1 MAARFLRLLNRGT
14 ELADYGMRRSRA
26 PKGRDGSTHDQNSF
40 AQGNLMTG
48 WLSRLVSGVGV
59 MAAWLA
65 LAAPAYAEKRVA
77 LVIGNNDYKNV
88 PKLQKAVNDARTMG
102 DTLKQLGFT
111 VMVAENQNRQAF
123 SETLLAFDRAVGPGD
138 TAFFFYAGHGF
149 EIAGQN
155 FLLPTDVPAATEGQ
169 EELVRDASVLADRV
183 IERLQ
188 NKKVRTAIL
197 VFDACRNNPF
207 ERSGTRAVAG
217 GGGLAPMTQLPEG
230 VFSVFSAGPR
240 QTALDRLSNDDANP
254 NSVFTRTFAKE
265 LTEPGMNLVQVAQR
279 TRRLVSEMAETVHH
293 KQIPVYFDQM
303 VDDVFLNGAAKGQVE
318 AAKPTAPPQQV
329 AALPVQQLKP
339 QNDSVNAPIASFSR
353 HNGGWSVTFSI
364 ADPTLG
370 ISWRLG
376 ESGDFRETGFIDTLD
391 PRTRKRM
398 PNPSVELP
406 ADAPAATI
414 QVRYVDT
421 NGETQGPFPIRFDP
435 EAALVRDQ
443 RKILD
448 MTATSWLSFREFN
461 GLLVYYTQL
470 MSFRCAIRE
479 ARIGIDSAVP
489 DKVLKMPSCDPRDP
503 SAIPHD
509 ALPYLKLAPTTKSV
523 SVELT
528 YRDGSVSE
536 IKTFRR

>member
-1 MAARFLRLLNRGT
+1 MMNWLPFRAATIFGFTATLLT
-14 ELADYGMRRSRA
+14 LA
-26 PKGRDGSTHDQNSF
+26 Q
-40 AQGNLMTG
+40 
-48 WLSRLVSGVGV
+48 
-59 MAAWLA
+59 
-65 LAAPAYAEKRVA
+65 PARAEKRVA

-102 DTLKQLGFT
+102 DTLRQLGFT
-111 VMVAENQNRQAF
+111 VMVAENQTRQAF
-123 SETLLAFDRAVGPGD
+123 SESLLAFDKALGPGD

-155 FLLPTDVPAATEGQ
+155 FLLPTDVPAAGEGQ
-169 EELVRDASVLADRV
+169 EELVRDASVLADRI

-188 NKKVRTAIL
+188 NKSVRTAIM

-207 ERSGTRAVAG
+207 ERSGTRALAG

-240 QTALDRLSNDDANP
+240 QTALDRLSNNDDNP
-254 NSVFTRTFAKE
+254 NSVFTRTFSKE
-265 LTEPGMNLVQVAQR
+265 LLQPGENMVQVAQH
-279 TRRLVSEMAETVHH
+279 TRRLVSEMAETVNH

-303 VDDVFLNGAAKGQVE
+303 VDDVFLNGAAKGDLD
-318 AAKPTAPPQQV
+318 AAKQPNTETTKPTQQM
-329 AALPVQQLKP
+329 AALPPVSVP
-339 QNDSVNAPIASFSR
+339 RMAPPPNDAVNAPIALFSR
-353 HNGGWSVTFSI
+353 HNGGWTVVFSI
-364 ADPTLG
+364 LDPTVG
-370 ISWRLG
+370 ISWRMG
-376 ESGDFRETGFIDTLD
+376 DSGDFRETGFLDTLD

-398 PNPSVELP
+398 PNPSIELA
-406 ADAPAATI
+406 ADAPAATL

-421 NGETQGPFPIRFDP
+421 SGEMQGPFPIKFDP
-435 EAALVRDQ
+435 EAALIHDQ

-470 MSFRCAIRE
+470 MSYRCAIRE
-479 ARIGIDSAVP
+479 ARVGIDTAVP
-489 DKVLKMPSCDPRDP
+489 DKVLKMPPCDPRDP
-503 SAIPHD
+503 SVIPSD
-509 ALPYLKLAPTTKSV
+509 AVPYLKLPPATKSI

-536 IKTFRR
+536 IKSFRR

>member
-1 MAARFLRLLNRGT
+1 MKN
-14 ELADYGMRRSRA
+14 
-26 PKGRDGSTHDQNSF
+26 
-40 AQGNLMTG
+40 
-48 WLSRLVSGVGV
+48 WLSLR
-59 MAAWLA
+59 AALA
-65 LAAPAYAEKRVA
+65 LSLAASFLVLAQPAHAEKRVA
-77 LVIGNNDYKNV
+77 LVVGNNDYKNV

-111 VMVAENQNRQAF
+111 VMVAENQNRQQF
-123 SETLLAFDRAVGPGD
+123 SQTLLAFDNAVEAGD

-169 EELVRDASVLADRV
+169 EELVRDASILADRI

-188 NKKVRTAIL
+188 NKKARTAIL

-240 QTALDRLSNDDANP
+240 QTALDRLSNNDDNP
-254 NSVFTRTFAKE
+254 NSVFTRTFARE
-265 LTEPGMNLVQVAQR
+265 LTQPGVNLVQVAQR
-279 TRRLVSEMAETVHH
+279 TRRLVSEMAETVNH

-303 VDDVFLNGAAKGQVE
+303 VDDVFLNGAVGKTQPEV
-318 AAKPTAPPQQV
+318 AAKPAEAPQKV
-329 AALPVQQLKP
+329 AALPPVQRLAP
-339 QNDSVNAPIASFSR
+339 QNDSVNAPIAAFSR
-353 HNGGWSVTFSI
+353 HNGGWTVVFSI

-376 ESGDFRETGFIDTLD
+376 ETSEFRETGFIDTLD

-398 PNPSVELP
+398 PNPSIELP

-414 QVRYVDT
+414 QLRYVDAS
-421 NGETQGPFPIRFDP
+421 GELQGPFPIRFDP
-435 EAALVRDQ
+435 EAALIRDQ

-461 GLLVYYTQL
+461 GLLVYYSQL

-479 ARIGIDSAVP
+479 ARIGIDDAVP
-489 DKVLKMPSCDPRDP
+489 DNVLTMPSCDPRYP
-503 SAIPHD
+503 RAIPHG
-509 ALPYLKLAPTTKSV
+509 ALAYLKLAPSTKSV

>member
-1 MAARFLRLLNRGT
+1 VRAGNFTMKWMLARNVAALRMAA
-14 ELADYGMRRSRA
+14 A
-26 PKGRDGSTHDQNSF
+26 F
-40 AQGNLMTG
+40 ALF
-48 WLSRLVSGVGV
+48 
-59 MAAWLA
+59 AF
-65 LAAPAYAEKRVA
+65 AAPAQAEKRVA

-102 DTLKQLGFT
+102 DALKQLGFT
-111 VMVAENQNRQAF
+111 VMVAENQTRQAF
-123 SETLLAFDRAVGPGD
+123 SQTLLAFDKAVEPGD
-138 TAFFFYAGHGF
+138 TAFFFFAGHGF

-169 EELVRDASVLADRV
+169 EELVRDSSVLADRIV
-183 IERLQ
+183 ERLQ
-188 NKKVRTAIL
+188 NKKARTAIL

-230 VFSVFSAGPR
+230 VFSIFSAGPR

-254 NSVFTRTFAKE
+254 NSVFTRTFARE
-265 LTEPGMNLVQVAQR
+265 LTQPGVNLVQVAQR
-279 TRRLVSEMAETVHH
+279 TRRLVSEAAEGVRH

-303 VDDVFLNGAAKGQVE
+303 VDDVFLNGTAGKAEPQPMV
-318 AAKPTAPPQQV
+318 AAKPAEPPQKV
-329 AALPVQQLKP
+329 AALTQVQRMPTPAESL
-339 QNDSVNAPIASFSR
+339 NAPIASFSR
-353 HNGGWSVTFSI
+353 HNGGWTVVFSI
-364 ADPTLG
+364 ADATLG

-376 ESGDFRETGFIDTLD
+376 EAGDFRETGFIDTLD

-398 PNPSVELP
+398 PNPSIELG
-406 ADAPAATI
+406 ADQSAATI
-414 QVRYVDT
+414 QVRYVDAS
-421 NGETQGPFPIRFDP
+421 GDLQGPFPIRFDP
-435 EAALVRDQ
+435 EAALLRDQ

-448 MTATSWLSFREFN
+448 MTATSWLAFRDFN
-461 GLLVYYTQL
+461 GLLVYYTHL
-470 MSFRCAIRE
+470 MSYRCAIRE

-489 DKVLKMPSCDPRDP
+489 DKVLKMPACDPRDP

-509 ALPYLKLAPTTKSV
+509 ASPYLKLAPTTKSV

>member
-1 MAARFLRLLNRGT
+1 MKYLMSFRAA
-14 ELADYGMRRSRA
+14 LALSVA
-26 PKGRDGSTHDQNSF
+26 ASF
-40 AQGNLMTG
+40 
-48 WLSRLVSGVGV
+48 
-59 MAAWLA
+59 LA
-65 LAAPAYAEKRVA
+65 LAAPLHAEKRVA

-102 DTLKQLGFT
+102 DTLKQLGFN
-111 VMVAENQNRQAF
+111 VMVAENQNRQQF
-123 SETLLAFDRAVGPGD
+123 SQTLLAFDNAVGPGD

-155 FLLPTDVPAATEGQ
+155 FLLPTDVPAASEGQ
-169 EELVRDASVLADRV
+169 EELVRDASVLADRI

-265 LTEPGMNLVQVAQR
+265 LLQPGENLVQVAQH
-279 TRRLVSEMAETVHH
+279 TRRQVSEMAETVSH

-303 VDDVFLNGAAKGQVE
+303 VDDVFLNGQAKGAPE
-318 AAKPTAPPQQV
+318 AARPAESPQKV
-329 AALPVQQLKP
+329 AALPPVSVP
-339 QNDSVNAPIASFSR
+339 RTAPPNDSINAPIAMFSR
-353 HNGGWSVTFSI
+353 HNGGWTVVFSI

-370 ISWRLG
+370 ISWRMG
-376 ESGDFRETGFIDTLD
+376 DAGDFRETGFLDTLD

-398 PNPSVELP
+398 SNPAIEL
-406 ADAPAATI
+406 AGDAPAATI
-414 QVRYVDT
+414 QLRYVDAS
-421 NGETQGPFPIRFDP
+421 GEMQGPFPIRFDP
-435 EAALVRDQ
+435 EAALIHDQ

-461 GLLVYYTQL
+461 GLLVYYTHL
-470 MSFRCAIRE
+470 MSYRCAIRE
-479 ARIGIDSAVP
+479 VRVGIDSTVP
-489 DKVLKMPSCDPRDP
+489 DKVLKMPPCDPKDP
-503 SAIPHD
+503 SVIPHD
-509 ALPYLKLAPTTKSV
+509 AQPYLKLAPTTQFV

-536 IKTFRR
+536 TKSFRR

>member
-1 MAARFLRLLNRGT
+1 MKNWLSLRGV
-14 ELADYGMRRSRA
+14 LAL
-26 PKGRDGSTHDQNSF
+26 SF
-40 AQGNLMTG
+40 AA
-48 WLSRLVSGVGV
+48 SI
-59 MAAWLA
+59 LA
-65 LAAPAYAEKRVA
+65 LSAPARAEKRVA

-102 DTLKQLGFT
+102 ETLKQLGFS
-111 VMVAENQNRQAF
+111 VMVAENQTRQAF
-123 SETLLAFDRAVGPGD
+123 SETLLAFDKAVEPGD

-155 FLLPTDVPAATEGQ
+155 FLLPTDVPAASEGQ
-169 EELVRDASVLADRV
+169 EELVRDASILADRI

-188 NKKVRTAIL
+188 NKKARTSIL

-207 ERSGTRAVAG
+207 ERTGTRAVAG

-240 QTALDRLSNDDANP
+240 QTALDRLSNNDDNP
-254 NSVFTRTFAKE
+254 NSVFTRTFARE
-265 LTEPGMNLVQVAQR
+265 LLQPGENLVQVAQH
-279 TRRLVSEMAETVHH
+279 TRRIVSEMAGTVSH

-303 VDDVFLNGAAKGQVE
+303 VDDVFLSGAAKARAE
-318 AAKPTAPPQQV
+318 AARPTEPPQKV
-329 AALPVQQLKP
+329 AALPPVSVP
-339 QNDSVNAPIASFSR
+339 RTAPSNDSVNAPIAMFSR
-353 HNGGWSVTFSI
+353 HNGGWTVVFSI

-370 ISWRLG
+370 ISWRMGDAG
-376 ESGDFRETGFIDTLD
+376 EFRETGFMDTLD

-398 PNPSVELP
+398 PNPSIELA

-414 QVRYVDT
+414 EVRYVDAS
-421 NGETQGPFPIRFDP
+421 GELQGPFPIKFDP
-435 EAALVRDQ
+435 EAALIHDQ

-461 GLLVYYTQL
+461 GLLVYYTHL
-470 MSFRCAIRE
+470 MSYRCAIRE
-479 ARIGIDSAVP
+479 VRVGIDTTVP

-503 SAIPHD
+503 SVIPHD
-509 ALPYLKLAPTTKSV
+509 AQPYLKLAPSTQFV

-536 IKTFRR
+536 IKSFRR

>member
-1 MAARFLRLLNRGT
+1 M
-14 ELADYGMRRSRA
+14 S
-26 PKGRDGSTHDQNSF
+26 
-40 AQGNLMTG
+40 G
-48 WLSRLVSGVGV
+48 WFSRLVSGVGV
-59 MAAWLA
+59 MVALLA
-65 LAAPAYAEKRVA
+65 LAAPAHAEKRVA
-77 LVIGNNDYKNV
+77 LVVGNNDYRNV

-102 DTLKQLGFT
+102 DTLQQLGFT

-265 LTEPGMNLVQVAQR
+265 LMQPGENLVQVAQR

-303 VDDVFLNGAAKGQVE
+303 VDDVFLNGAKGPAAAE
-318 AAKPTAPPQQV
+318 AAKPAAPQQQV
-329 AALPVQQLKP
+329 AALPPVQQLKP

-353 HNGGWSVTFSI
+353 HNGGWSVVFSI

-370 ISWRLG
+370 ISWRMG
-376 ESGDFRETGFIDTLD
+376 EAGDFRETGFIDTLD

-398 PNPSVELP
+398 PNPSIELP
-406 ADAPAATI
+406 ADAPAGTI

-435 EAALVRDQ
+435 QAALIRDQ

-448 MTATSWLSFREFN
+448 LTATSWLSFREFN
-461 GLLVYYTQL
+461 GVLVYYTQL

-489 DKVLKMPSCDPRDP
+489 DKVLTMPPCDVRDP
-503 SAIPHD
+503 SSIP
-509 ALPYLKLAPTTKSV
+509 ASATPYLNLAPSTRSV

>member
-1 MAARFLRLLNRGT
+1 
-14 ELADYGMRRSRA
+14 MR
-26 PKGRDGSTHDQNSF
+26 N
-40 AQGNLMTG
+40 
-48 WLSRLVSGVGV
+48 WLSFG
-59 MAAWLA
+59 AALA
-65 LAAPAYAEKRVA
+65 LSLAASLLAPAQPAHAAKRVA

-102 DTLKQLGFT
+102 DTLKQLGFS
-111 VMVAENQNRQAF
+111 VMVAENQTRAAF
-123 SETLLAFDRAVGPGD
+123 SQTLLAFDASVEPGD

-169 EELVRDASVLADRV
+169 EELVRDASVLADRI

-188 NKKVRTAIL
+188 NKKARTAIL

-240 QTALDRLSNDDANP
+240 QTALDRLSNNDDNP

-265 LTEPGMNLVQVAQR
+265 LLQPGENLVQVAQH
-279 TRRLVSEMAETVHH
+279 TRRLVSEMAETVSH

-303 VDDVFLNGAAKGQVE
+303 VDDVFLNGVAKGQPE
-318 AAKPTAPPQQV
+318 SAKDTTQPAAPQQQV
-329 AALPVQQLKP
+329 AALPPVSVPRKQ
-339 QNDSVNAPIASFSR
+339 QNDSVNAPIAMFSR
-353 HNGGWSVTFSI
+353 HNGGWTVVFSI

-370 ISWRLG
+370 ISWRMG
-376 ESGDFRETGFIDTLD
+376 ETGGFRETGFLDTLD

-398 PNPSVELP
+398 PNPSIELA

-414 QVRYVDT
+414 QVRYVDMT
-421 NGETQGPFPIRFDP
+421 GEMQGPFPIKFDP
-435 EAALVRDQ
+435 EAALVHDQ

-461 GLLVYYTQL
+461 GLLVYYTHL
-470 MSFRCAIRE
+470 MSYRCAIRE
-479 ARIGIDSAVP
+479 VRVGIDSAVP
-489 DKVLKMPSCDPRDP
+489 DKVLKMPPCDPRDP
-503 SAIPHD
+503 SVIPHD
-509 ALPYLKLAPTTKSV
+509 SQPYLKLAPSTQFV

-536 IKTFRR
+536 IKSFRR

>member
-1 MAARFLRLLNRGT
+1 MKILQSFRAA
-14 ELADYGMRRSRA
+14 LA
-26 PKGRDGSTHDQNSF
+26 
-40 AQGNLMTG
+40 
-48 WLSRLVSGVGV
+48 LS
-59 MAAWLA
+59 LA
-65 LAAPAYAEKRVA
+65 LALLAFAAPAQAEKRVA

-102 DTLKQLGFT
+102 DTLKQLGFS
-111 VMVAENQNRQAF
+111 VMVAENQTRQAF
-123 SETLLAFDRAVGPGD
+123 SETLLAFDAAVGPGD

-155 FLLPTDVPAATEGQ
+155 FLLPTDVPAAIEGQ
-169 EELVRDASVLADRV
+169 EELVRDASVLADRI

-188 NKKVRTAIL
+188 NKNVRTAIL

-207 ERSGTRAVAG
+207 ERSGTRALAG

-240 QTALDRLSNDDANP
+240 QTALDRLSSSDNNP
-254 NSVFTRTFAKE
+254 NSVFTRMFAKE
-265 LTEPGMNLVQVAQR
+265 LLQPGENLVQVAQH
-279 TRRLVSEMAETVHH
+279 TRRLVSEMAETVKH

-303 VDDVFLNGAAKGQVE
+303 VDDVFLNGVARTEPVPV
-318 AAKPTAPPQQV
+318 KPAEPPQQV
-329 AALPVQQLKP
+329 AALPPVP
-339 QNDSVNAPIASFSR
+339 APRTAPSNDSVNAPIAMFSR
-353 HNGGWSVTFSI
+353 HNGGWTVVFSI

-370 ISWRLG
+370 ISWRIGDNG
-376 ESGDFRETGFIDTLD
+376 EFRETGFLDTLD

-398 PNPSVELP
+398 PNPSIELA
-406 ADAPAATI
+406 ADAPAATF
-414 QVRYVDT
+414 QVRYVDAS
-421 NGETQGPFPIRFDP
+421 GELQGPFPIKFDP
-435 EAALVRDQ
+435 EAALIHDQ

-470 MSFRCAIRE
+470 MSYRCAIRE
-479 ARIGIDSAVP
+479 ARVGIDTAVP
-489 DKVLKMPSCDPRDP
+489 DKVLKMPPCDTRDP

-509 ALPYLKLAPTTKSV
+509 AVPYLKLPAATKSV

-536 IKTFRR
+536 IKSFRR

>member
-1 MAARFLRLLNRGT
+1 
-14 ELADYGMRRSRA
+14 
-26 PKGRDGSTHDQNSF
+26 
-40 AQGNLMTG
+40 MTG
-48 WLSRLVSGVGV
+48 WLSRLVSTASVV
-59 MAAWLA
+59 AALLA
-65 LAAPAYAEKRVA
+65 VAAPAQAEKRVA
-77 LVIGNNDYKNV
+77 LVIGNNDYRNV

-240 QTALDRLSNDDANP
+240 QTALDRLSNDDGNP

-265 LTEPGMNLVQVAQR
+265 LTAPGVNLVQVAQR

-303 VDDVFLNGAAKGQVE
+303 VDDVFLNGASKGQGAAVTE
-318 AAKPTAPPQQV
+318 AVKPAAALQV
-329 AALPVQQLKP
+329 AALPPVQRLAP
-339 QNDSVNAPIASFSR
+339 QNDSINAPIASFSR

-370 ISWRLG
+370 ISWRMG
-376 ESGDFRETGFIDTLD
+376 DSGDYRETGFIDTLD

-398 PNPSVELP
+398 PNSSIELP

-414 QVRYVDT
+414 QLRYVDT
-421 NGETQGPFPIRFDP
+421 NGELQGPFPIRFDP
-435 EAALVRDQ
+435 EAALIRDQ

-448 MTATSWLSFREFN
+448 LTATSWLSFREFN
-461 GLLVYYTQL
+461 GLLVYYSQL

-479 ARIGIDSAVP
+479 ARIGIDSVVP
-489 DKVLKMPSCDPRDP
+489 DKVLKMPPCDPRDP

-509 ALPYLKLAPTTKSV
+509 ATPYLKLAPTTKSV

-536 IKTFRR
+536 IKSFRR

>member
-1 MAARFLRLLNRGT
+1 MKN
-14 ELADYGMRRSRA
+14 
-26 PKGRDGSTHDQNSF
+26 
-40 AQGNLMTG
+40 
-48 WLSRLVSGVGV
+48 WLSTRS
-59 MAAWLA
+59 AFALA
-65 LAAPAYAEKRVA
+65 LAASFLALAQPARAEKRVA

-102 DTLKQLGFT
+102 DTLKQLGFS
-111 VMVAENQNRQAF
+111 VMVAENQTRQAF
-123 SETLLAFDRAVGPGD
+123 SETLLAFDKAVEPGD

-169 EELVRDASVLADRV
+169 EELVRDASVLADRI

-240 QTALDRLSNDDANP
+240 QTALDRLSNNDDNP
-254 NSVFTRTFAKE
+254 NSVFTRTFSKE
-265 LTEPGMNLVQVAQR
+265 LLQPGENLVQGAQH
-279 TRRLVSEMAETVHH
+279 TRRLVSEMAETVSH

-303 VDDVFLNGAAKGQVE
+303 VDDVFLNGMAAKGQAE
-318 AAKPTAPPQQV
+318 AAKPAEPTQKV
-329 AALPVQQLKP
+329 AALPPVSVPRIP
-339 QNDSVNAPIASFSR
+339 QNDSVNAPIAMFSR
-353 HNGGWSVTFSI
+353 HNGGWTVVFSI

-370 ISWRLG
+370 ISWRMGDSG
-376 ESGDFRETGFIDTLD
+376 EFRETGFMDTLD

-398 PNPSVELP
+398 PNPSIELS

-421 NGETQGPFPIRFDP
+421 SGEMQGPFPIRFDP
-435 EAALVRDQ
+435 EAALIHDQ

-461 GLLVYYTQL
+461 GLLVYYTHL
-470 MSFRCAIRE
+470 MSYRCAIRE
-479 ARIGIDSAVP
+479 VRVGIDSAVP
-489 DKVLKMPSCDPRDP
+489 DKVLKMPPCDPRDP
-503 SAIPHD
+503 SVIPHD
-509 ALPYLKLAPTTKSV
+509 SQPYLKLAPATKSV

-536 IKTFRR
+536 IKSFRR

>member
-1 MAARFLRLLNRGT
+1 
-14 ELADYGMRRSRA
+14 
-26 PKGRDGSTHDQNSF
+26 
-40 AQGNLMTG
+40 MTR
-48 WLSRLVSGVGV
+48 WLSG
-59 MAAWLA
+59 
-65 LAAPAYAEKRVA
+65 LAALTSVAIAFLTLAVPAHAEKRVA
-77 LVIGNNDYKNV
+77 LVIGNNDYRNV

-102 DTLKQLGFT
+102 DTLKQLGFS
-111 VMVAENQNRQAF
+111 VMVAENQTRAAF
-123 SETLLAFDRAVGPGD
+123 SQTLLAFDAAVEPGD

-169 EELVRDASVLADRV
+169 EELVRDASVLADRI

-240 QTALDRLSNDDANP
+240 QTALDRLSNNDDNP

-265 LTEPGMNLVQVAQR
+265 LLQPGENLVQVAQH
-279 TRRLVSEMAETVHH
+279 TRRLVSEMAETVSH

-303 VDDVFLNGAAKGQVE
+303 VDDVFLNGVAAKE
-318 AAKPTAPPQQV
+318 TAKPAEPPQKV
-329 AALPVQQLKP
+329 AALPPVSVPRVP
-339 QNDSVNAPIASFSR
+339 QNDSVNAPIAMFSR
-353 HNGGWSVTFSI
+353 HNGGWTVVFSI
-364 ADPTLG
+364 ADPALG
-370 ISWRLG
+370 ISWRMG
-376 ESGDFRETGFIDTLD
+376 DAGDFRETGFLDTLD

-398 PNPSVELP
+398 PNPSIELA

-414 QVRYVDT
+414 QVRYVDAS
-421 NGETQGPFPIRFDP
+421 GELQGPFPIRFDP
-435 EAALVRDQ
+435 EAALIHDQ

-470 MSFRCAIRE
+470 MSYRCAIRE
-479 ARIGIDSAVP
+479 ARVGIDSAVP
-489 DKVLKMPSCDPRDP
+489 DKVLKMPPCDPRDP

-509 ALPYLKLAPTTKSV
+509 SQPYLKLAPSTQFV

-536 IKTFRR
+536 IKSFRR

>member
-1 MAARFLRLLNRGT
+1 
-14 ELADYGMRRSRA
+14 MR
-26 PKGRDGSTHDQNSF
+26 
-40 AQGNLMTG
+40 
-48 WLSRLVSGVGV
+48 WLSIR
-59 MAAWLA
+59 AALALGLAGSFLA
-65 LAAPAYAEKRVA
+65 LAAPAHAEKRVA
-77 LVIGNNDYKNV
+77 LVVGNNDYKYV
-88 PKLQKAVNDARTMG
+88 PKLQKAVNDARTMA
-102 DTLKQLGFT
+102 DTLKQLGFS

-123 SETLLAFDRAVGPGD
+123 SETLLAFDKAVGPGD
-138 TAFFFYAGHGF
+138 TALFFYAGHGF

-207 ERSGTRAVAG
+207 ERTGTRAVAG

-265 LTEPGMNLVQVAQR
+265 LLQPGENLVQVAQR
-279 TRRLVSEMAETVHH
+279 TRRLVSEMAETVKH

-303 VDDVFLNGAAKGQVE
+303 VDDVFLNGVAKAQAE
-318 AAKPTAPPQQV
+318 AANSVEPPPQKL
-329 AALPVQQLKP
+329 AALPPVAVPRIPKE
-339 QNDSVNAPIASFSR
+339 DSINAPIASFSR
-353 HNGGWSVTFSI
+353 HNGGWTIVFSI

-370 ISWRLG
+370 ISWRMG
-376 ESGDFRETGFIDTLD
+376 DAGDFRETGFIDTLD

-398 PNPSVELP
+398 PNPSIELP

-414 QVRYVDT
+414 QLRYVDT
-421 NGETQGPFPIRFDP
+421 NGDMQGPFPIRFEP
-435 EAALVRDQ
+435 EAALIRDQ

-461 GLLVYYTQL
+461 GLLVYYTHL
-470 MSFRCAIRE
+470 VSYRCAIRE
-479 ARIGIDSAVP
+479 VRVGIDTAVP
-489 DKVLKMPSCDPRDP
+489 DKVLKMPPCDIRDP
-503 SAIPHD
+503 SVIPHD
-509 ALPYLKLAPTTKSV
+509 AQLYLKLAPSTRTV

-536 IKTFRR
+536 IKSFRR

>member
-1 MAARFLRLLNRGT
+1 MNWLPFRAAIAFGLAASLL
-14 ELADYGMRRSRA
+14 
-26 PKGRDGSTHDQNSF
+26 
-40 AQGNLMTG
+40 
-48 WLSRLVSGVGV
+48 V
-59 MAAWLA
+59 
-65 LAAPAYAEKRVA
+65 LAAPAQAEKRVA

-111 VMVAENQNRQAF
+111 VMVAENQTRQAF
-123 SETLLAFDRAVGPGD
+123 SESLLAFDKAVGPGD

-155 FLLPTDVPAATEGQ
+155 FLLPTDVPAAGEGQ
-169 EELVRDASVLADRV
+169 EELVRDASVLADRI

-188 NKKVRTAIL
+188 NKNVRTAIL

-207 ERSGTRAVAG
+207 ERSGTRALAG

-240 QTALDRLSNDDANP
+240 QTALDRLSNSDDNP

-265 LTEPGMNLVQVAQR
+265 LLQPGENLVQVAQH
-279 TRRLVSEMAETVHH
+279 TRRAVSEMAETVNH

-303 VDDVFLNGAAKGQVE
+303 VDDVFLNGIAKGQPE
-318 AAKPTAPPQQV
+318 AAKESAKPSGPPQQV
-329 AALPVQQLKP
+329 AALPPVSVPRVAPP
-339 QNDSVNAPIASFSR
+339 QSDSVNAPIAVFSR
-353 HNGGWSVTFSI
+353 HNGGWTVVFSI
-364 ADPTLG
+364 LDPAIG
-370 ISWRLG
+370 ISWRMG
-376 ESGDFRETGFIDTLD
+376 DSGDFRETGFLDTLD

-398 PNPSVELP
+398 PNPSIELA
-406 ADAPAATI
+406 ADAPAATLE
-414 QVRYVDT
+414 VRYVDIS
-421 NGETQGPFPIRFDP
+421 GEMQGPFPIKFDP
-435 EAALVRDQ
+435 EAALIHDQ

-470 MSFRCAIRE
+470 MSYRCAIRE
-479 ARIGIDSAVP
+479 ARVGIDTAVP
-489 DKVLKMPSCDPRDP
+489 DKVLKMPPCDPRDP
-503 SAIPHD
+503 SVIPGD
-509 ALPYLKLAPTTKSV
+509 AVPYLKLPAATKSV

-536 IKTFRR
+536 IKSFRR

>member
-1 MAARFLRLLNRGT
+1 MRLWFSRFLALTGVAAV
-14 ELADYGMRRSRA
+14 LAVCA
-26 PKGRDGSTHDQNSF
+26 
-40 AQGNLMTG
+40 
-48 WLSRLVSGVGV
+48 V
-59 MAAWLA
+59 
-65 LAAPAYAEKRVA
+65 PAHAEKRVA
-77 LVIGNNDYKNV
+77 LVIGNNDYRNV

-111 VMVAENQNRQAF
+111 VMVAENQSRQAF
-123 SETLLAFDRAVGPGD
+123 SQSLLAFDKAVDKGD

-169 EELVRDASVLADRV
+169 EELGRDSSVLADRI

-240 QTALDRLSNDDANP
+240 QTALDRLSNNDDNP

-265 LTEPGMNLVQVAQR
+265 LTQPGINLVQVAQR

-293 KQIPVYFDQM
+293 KQVPVYFDQM
-303 VDDVFLNGAAKGQVE
+303 VDDVFLNGLAKGQPE
-318 AAKPTAPPQQV
+318 AATPAGPPPQKV
-329 AALPVQQLKP
+329 AALPPVSVPKVP
-339 QNDSVNAPIASFSR
+339 KEDSVNAPIAMFSR
-353 HNGGWSVTFSI
+353 HNGGWTVAFSI

-370 ISWRLG
+370 ISWRMG
-376 ESGDFRETGFIDTLD
+376 DTGDFRETGFMDTLD
-391 PRTRKRM
+391 SRTRKRM
-398 PNPSVELP
+398 PNPSIELP

-414 QVRYVDT
+414 QVRYVDA
-421 NGETQGPFPIRFDP
+421 NGEMQGPFPIRFDP
-435 EAALVRDQ
+435 EAALIRDQ

-448 MTATSWLSFREFN
+448 LTATSWLSFREFN
-461 GLLVYYTQL
+461 GLLVYYTHL
-470 MSFRCAIRE
+470 MSYRCAIRE
-479 ARIGIDSAVP
+479 VRVGIDSTVP
-489 DKVLKMPSCDPRDP
+489 DKVLKMPPCDPRDP
-503 SAIPHD
+503 SSIPRE
-509 ALPYLKLAPTTKSV
+509 AQPYLKLAPQTKSV

-536 IKTFRR
+536 IKSFRR

>member
-1 MAARFLRLLNRGT
+1 MKGWFFRLL
-14 ELADYGMRRSRA
+14 AVA
-26 PKGRDGSTHDQNSF
+26 
-40 AQGNLMTG
+40 
-48 WLSRLVSGVGV
+48 GVATCI
-59 MAAWLA
+59 AASA
-65 LAAPAYAEKRVA
+65 GPAHAEKRVA
-77 LVIGNNDYKNV
+77 LVVGNNDYRNV

-123 SETLLAFDRAVGPGD
+123 SQTLLAFDKAVEAGD

-169 EELVRDASVLADRV
+169 EELVRDASVLADRI

-188 NKKVRTAIL
+188 NRKVRTAIL

-207 ERSGTRAVAG
+207 ERAGTRAIAG
-217 GGGLAPMTQLPEG
+217 RGGLAPMTQLPEG

-265 LTEPGMNLVQVAQR
+265 LTQPGANLVQVAQR
-279 TRRLVSEMAETVHH
+279 TRRLVSELAETVRH

-303 VDDVFLNGAAKGQVE
+303 VDDVFLNGMASKAQPE
-318 AAKPTAPPQQV
+318 AAARPAEPLQKL
-329 AALPVQQLKP
+329 AALPPVQQLKP
-339 QNDSVNAPIASFSR
+339 QNDSVNAPIAMFSR
-353 HNGGWSVTFSI
+353 HNGGWTVVFSI

-370 ISWRLG
+370 ISWRMG
-376 ESGDFRETGFIDTLD
+376 DTGDFRETGFMDTLD

-406 ADAPAATI
+406 ADAPAAMI

-421 NGETQGPFPIRFDP
+421 NGELQGPFPIRFDP
-435 EAALVRDQ
+435 EAALIRDQ

-461 GLLVYYTQL
+461 GLLVYYTHL
-470 MSFRCAIRE
+470 MSYRCAIRE
-479 ARIGIDSAVP
+479 VRVGIDSTVP
-489 DKVLKMPSCDPRDP
+489 DKVLKMPPCDPRDP
-503 SAIPHD
+503 SVIPHE
-509 ALPYLKLAPTTKSV
+509 ATPYLKLAPQTRSV

-536 IKTFRR
+536 IKSFRR

>member
-1 MAARFLRLLNRGT
+1 MK
-14 ELADYGMRRSRA
+14 S
-26 PKGRDGSTHDQNSF
+26 
-40 AQGNLMTG
+40 
-48 WLSRLVSGVGV
+48 WLSRLSATLLAVAII
-59 MAAWLA
+59 AA
-65 LAAPAYAEKRVA
+65 AAPAEAEKRVA
-77 LVIGNNDYKNV
+77 LVIGNNDYRNV

-102 DTLKQLGFT
+102 DTLKQLGFS
-111 VMVAENQNRQAF
+111 VMVAENLNRQAF
-123 SETLLAFDRAVGPGD
+123 SETLLAFDRVVEPGD
-138 TAFFFYAGHGF
+138 TVFFFYAGHGF

-169 EELVRDASVLADRV
+169 EELVRDASVLADRIV
-183 IERLQ
+183 ERLQ
-188 NKKVRTAIL
+188 NKKARTSIL

-207 ERSGTRAVAG
+207 ERAGTRAVAG

-240 QTALDRLSNDDANP
+240 QTALDRLSDDDANP

-265 LTEPGMNLVQVAQR
+265 LLKPGENLVQVAQR
-279 TRRLVSEMAETVHH
+279 TRRQVSEMAETVKH

-303 VDDVFLNGAAKGQVE
+303 VDDVFLNGLAKAQAD
-318 AAKPTAPPQQV
+318 AAKPAAPSQQV
-329 AALPVQQLKP
+329 AALPPVAVPKLPKE
-339 QNDSVNAPIASFSR
+339 DSINAPIASFSR
-353 HNGGWSVTFSI
+353 HNGGWTVVFSI

-370 ISWRLG
+370 ISWRIG
-376 ESGDFRETGFIDTLD
+376 DGGDFRETGFMDTLD

-398 PNPSVELP
+398 PNPSIELP

-414 QVRYVDT
+414 ELRYVDSQ
-421 NGETQGPFPIRFDP
+421 GEMQGPFPIKFDP
-435 EAALVRDQ
+435 DAALIRDQ

-461 GLLVYYTQL
+461 GLLVYYTHL
-470 MSFRCAIRE
+470 MSYRCAIRE
-479 ARIGIDSAVP
+479 VRIGIDSAVP
-489 DKVLKMPSCDPRDP
+489 DKVLKMPPCDQRDP
-503 SAIPHD
+503 VAIPSN
-509 ALPYLKLAPTTKSV
+509 AQTYLKLAPQTKAV

>member
-1 MAARFLRLLNRGT
+1 
-14 ELADYGMRRSRA
+14 MRR
-26 PKGRDGSTHDQNSF
+26 
-40 AQGNLMTG
+40 
-48 WLSRLVSGVGV
+48 WLSFKAALALGLVASL
-59 MAAWLA
+59 LA
-65 LAAPAYAEKRVA
+65 LAQPAHAEKRVA
-77 LVIGNNDYKNV
+77 LVIGNNDYRNV

-102 DTLKQLGFT
+102 DTLKQLGFS
-111 VMVAENQNRQAF
+111 VMVAENQTRAAF
-123 SETLLAFDRAVGPGD
+123 SQTLLAFDAAVEPGD

-155 FLLPTDVPAATEGQ
+155 FLLPTDVPAASEGQ
-169 EELVRDASVLADRV
+169 EELVRDASVLADRI

-240 QTALDRLSNDDANP
+240 QTALDRLSNNDDNP

-265 LTEPGMNLVQVAQR
+265 LLQPGENLVQVAQH
-279 TRRLVSEMAETVHH
+279 TRRLVAEMAETVSH

-303 VDDVFLNGAAKGQVE
+303 VDDVFLNGAAAKVQPE
-318 AAKPTAPPQQV
+318 TAKPTEPPQKL
-329 AALPVQQLKP
+329 AALPPVSVPRMP
-339 QNDSVNAPIASFSR
+339 QNDSVNAPIAMFSR
-353 HNGGWSVTFSI
+353 HNGGWTVVFSI

-370 ISWRLG
+370 ISWRMGDAG
-376 ESGDFRETGFIDTLD
+376 EFRETGFIDTLD

-398 PNPSVELP
+398 PNPSIELA

-414 QVRYVDT
+414 QVRYVDAA
-421 NGETQGPFPIRFDP
+421 GELQGPFPIKFDP
-435 EAALVRDQ
+435 EAALIHDQ

-461 GLLVYYTQL
+461 GLLVYYTHL
-470 MSFRCAIRE
+470 MSYRCAIRE
-479 ARIGIDSAVP
+479 VRVGIDSAVP
-489 DKVLKMPSCDPRDP
+489 DKVLKMPPCDPRDP
-503 SAIPHD
+503 SVIPRD
-509 ALPYLKLAPTTKSV
+509 SQPYLKLAPSTQFV

-536 IKTFRR
+536 IKSFRR

>member
-1 MAARFLRLLNRGT
+1 MTSMLSKAALVLS
-14 ELADYGMRRSRA
+14 LA
-26 PKGRDGSTHDQNSF
+26 
-40 AQGNLMTG
+40 
-48 WLSRLVSGVGV
+48 VS
-59 MAAWLA
+59 L
-65 LAAPAYAEKRVA
+65 LAATGPAQAEKRVA

-102 DTLKQLGFT
+102 ETLKQLGFT
-111 VMVAENQNRQAF
+111 VMVAENQTRQGF
-123 SETLLAFDRAVGPGD
+123 SESLLAFDNAVGPGD

-155 FLLPTDVPAATEGQ
+155 FLLPIDVPAAGEGQ
-169 EELVRDASVLADRV
+169 EELVRDASVLADRI

-188 NKKVRTAIL
+188 NRSVRTAIL

-207 ERSGTRAVAG
+207 ERQGTRALAG

-240 QTALDRLSNDDANP
+240 QTALDRLSNNDDNP

-265 LTEPGMNLVQVAQR
+265 LLQPGENLVQVAQH
-279 TRRLVSEMAETVHH
+279 TRRIVSEMAETINH

-303 VDDVFLNGAAKGQVE
+303 VDDVFLDGMAKAEPQ
-318 AAKPTAPPQQV
+318 AAKPTEPPEKV
-329 AALPVQQLKP
+329 AALPPVSVP
-339 QNDSVNAPIASFSR
+339 RIAPPGDSVNAPIALFSR
-353 HNGGWSVTFSI
+353 HNGGWTVVFSI

-370 ISWRLG
+370 ISWRMG
-376 ESGDFRETGFIDTLD
+376 ETGEFRETGFLDTLD
-391 PRTRKRM
+391 PRTRKRI
-398 PNPSVELP
+398 PNPSIELD

-414 QVRYVDT
+414 QVRYVDAT
-421 NGETQGPFPIRFDP
+421 GELQGPFPIKFDP
-435 EAALVRDQ
+435 EAALIHDQ

-470 MSFRCAIRE
+470 MSYRCAIRE
-479 ARIGIDSAVP
+479 ARVGIDTAVP
-489 DKVLKMPSCDPRDP
+489 DKVLKMPPCDLRDP
-503 SAIPHD
+503 SAIPGD
-509 ALPYLKLAPTTKSV
+509 AVPFLKLPAATKSV

-536 IKTFRR
+536 IKSFRR

>member
-1 MAARFLRLLNRGT
+1 M
-14 ELADYGMRRSRA
+14 SRA
-26 PKGRDGSTHDQNSF
+26 SRGSGMKIWPSF
-40 AQGNLMTG
+40 RALTA
-48 WLSRLVSGVGV
+48 WCL
-59 MAAWLA
+59 AASLLA
-65 LAAPAYAEKRVA
+65 LAAPAHAEKRVA

-102 DTLKQLGFT
+102 DTLKQLGFS
-111 VMVAENQNRQAF
+111 VMVAENQTRAAF
-123 SETLLAFDRAVGPGD
+123 SQTLLVFDKAVDAGD

-155 FLLPTDVPAATEGQ
+155 FLLPTDVPAASEGQ
-169 EELVRDASVLADRV
+169 EELVRDASVLADRI

-240 QTALDRLSNDDANP
+240 QTALDRLSNNDDNP

-265 LTEPGMNLVQVAQR
+265 LTQPGLNLVQVAQR
-279 TRRLVSEMAETVHH
+279 TRRLVAEMAETVSH

-303 VDDVFLNGAAKGQVE
+303 VDDVFLNGMAKGVSE
-318 AAKPTAPPQQV
+318 AVKDTAKPAEPPQKV
-329 AALPVQQLKP
+329 AALPPVSVP
-339 QNDSVNAPIASFSR
+339 RTAPSNDTVNAPIASFSR
-353 HNGGWSVTFSI
+353 HNGGWSVVFSI

-370 ISWRLG
+370 ISWRIGDSG
-376 ESGDFRETGFIDTLD
+376 EFRETGFIDTLD

-398 PNPSVELP
+398 PNPSIELA

-414 QVRYVDT
+414 QLRYVDAS
-421 NGETQGPFPIRFDP
+421 GELQGPFPIKFDP
-435 EAALVRDQ
+435 EAALIRDQ

-461 GLLVYYTQL
+461 GLLVYYPHL
-470 MSFRCAIRE
+470 MSYRCAIRE
-479 ARIGIDSAVP
+479 VRVGIDTAVP
-489 DKVLKMPSCDPRDP
+489 DRVLKMPPCDVRDP
-503 SAIPHD
+503 SVIPHD
-509 ALPYLKLAPTTKSV
+509 SQPYLKLEPSTQFV

-536 IKTFRR
+536 IKSFRR

>member
-1 MAARFLRLLNRGT
+1 MKILLSLRAALALSLALALLT
-14 ELADYGMRRSRA
+14 
-26 PKGRDGSTHDQNSF
+26 
-40 AQGNLMTG
+40 
-48 WLSRLVSGVGV
+48 
-59 MAAWLA
+59 
-65 LAAPAYAEKRVA
+65 LAAPARAEKRVA

-102 DTLKQLGFT
+102 DTLKQLGFS
-111 VMVAENQNRQAF
+111 VMVAENQTRQSF
-123 SETLLAFDRAVGPGD
+123 SETLLAFDAAVGAGD

-155 FLLPTDVPAATEGQ
+155 FLLPTDVPAASEGQ
-169 EELVRDASVLADRV
+169 EELVRDASVLADRI

-188 NKKVRTAIL
+188 NKNVRTAIL

-207 ERSGTRAVAG
+207 ERSGTRALAG

-240 QTALDRLSNDDANP
+240 QTALDRLSNNDNNP

-265 LTEPGMNLVQVAQR
+265 LLQPGENLVQVAQH
-279 TRRLVSEMAETVHH
+279 TRRLVSEMAETVKH

-303 VDDVFLNGAAKGQVE
+303 VDDVFLNGVANTEPA
-318 AAKPTAPPQQV
+318 AAKPAEPPKQV
-329 AALPVQQLKP
+329 AALPPVSVP
-339 QNDSVNAPIASFSR
+339 RTAPSNDSVNAPIAMFSR
-353 HNGGWSVTFSI
+353 HNGGWTVVFSI

-370 ISWRLG
+370 ISWRIGDSG
-376 ESGDFRETGFIDTLD
+376 EFRETGFLDTLD

-398 PNPSVELP
+398 PNPSIELA
-406 ADAPAATI
+406 ADAPAGTF
-414 QVRYVDT
+414 QVRYVDAS
-421 NGETQGPFPIRFDP
+421 GELQGPFPIKFDP
-435 EAALVRDQ
+435 EAALIHDQ

-470 MSFRCAIRE
+470 MSYRCAIRE
-479 ARIGIDSAVP
+479 ARVGVDTTVP
-489 DKVLKMPSCDPRDP
+489 DKVLKMPPCDTRDP

-509 ALPYLKLAPTTKSV
+509 AVPYLKLPPETKSV

-536 IKTFRR
+536 IKSFRR

>member
-1 MAARFLRLLNRGT
+1 MKN
-14 ELADYGMRRSRA
+14 
-26 PKGRDGSTHDQNSF
+26 
-40 AQGNLMTG
+40 
-48 WLSRLVSGVGV
+48 WLSFR
-59 MAAWLA
+59 AALA
-65 LAAPAYAEKRVA
+65 LSLVASLLAFTSPALAEKRVA

-102 DTLKQLGFT
+102 DTLKQLGFS
-111 VMVAENQNRQAF
+111 VMVAENQTRQAF
-123 SETLLAFDRAVGPGD
+123 SQTLLAFDAAVEPGD

-155 FLLPTDVPAATEGQ
+155 FLLPTDVPAASEGQ
-169 EELVRDASVLADRV
+169 EELVRDASILADRI

-188 NKKVRTAIL
+188 NKKARTAIL

-240 QTALDRLSNDDANP
+240 QTALDRLSNNDDNP

-265 LTEPGMNLVQVAQR
+265 LTQPGVNLVQVAQR
-279 TRRLVSEMAETVHH
+279 TRRLVSEMAETVSH

-303 VDDVFLNGAAKGQVE
+303 VDDVFLNGAAKGQPE
-318 AAKPTAPPQQV
+318 AAKPAEPPQKV
-329 AALPVQQLKP
+329 AALPPVSVP
-339 QNDSVNAPIASFSR
+339 RTAPPNDSVNAPIAMFSR
-353 HNGGWSVTFSI
+353 HNGGWTVVFSI
-364 ADPTLG
+364 ADATLG
-370 ISWRLG
+370 ISWRMGDAG
-376 ESGDFRETGFIDTLD
+376 EFRETGFIDTLD

-398 PNPSVELP
+398 PNPSIELA

-421 NGETQGPFPIRFDP
+421 SGELQGPFPIKFDP
-435 EAALVRDQ
+435 EAALIRDQ

-461 GLLVYYTQL
+461 GLLVYYTHL
-470 MSFRCAIRE
+470 MSYRCAIRE
-479 ARIGIDSAVP
+479 VRVGIDSAVP
-489 DKVLKMPSCDPRDP
+489 DKVLKMPPCDPRDP
-503 SAIPHD
+503 SVIPHD
-509 ALPYLKLAPTTKSV
+509 SQPYLKLAPLTQFV

-536 IKTFRR
+536 IKSFRR